1 MAGSPLIVHG
11 RLHAPYFIFLRC
23 AGRYSDSDLLQ
34 RFGLADYRPRKG
46 LPDRGRYAILAAD
59 GQWSLIAD
67 DWRYTLWHKP
77 STRPA
82 LVALA
87 ETCDVFACSVG
98 DCDRSFD
105 FVYYR
110 DARLVRRFVV
120 ADPHFQGGVVVE
132 DMGQPLPGEAT
143 AFQQSD
149 EFTIVLGIAN
159 SLGIKTD
166 FSERDLRAYAPPPG
180 PVSLSFMRNS
190 LFRS

>member
-34 RFGLADYRPRKG
+34 NFGLADYRPRKG
-46 LPDRGRYAILAAD
+46 LPDFGRYAILAAD

-67 DWRYTLWHKP
+67 DWHYTLWHKP
-77 STRPA
+77 STRP
-82 LVALA
+82 LLA
-87 ETCDVFACSVG
+87 NLGETCELFACSVG
-98 DCDRSFD
+98 ECDRSFD

-110 DARLVRRFVV
+110 DARLVRRYVV

-132 DMGQPLPGEAT
+132 NIGQPLPGESA

-149 EFTIVLGIAN
+149 ELEIVLVIAR
-159 SLGIKTD
+159 SLGIPTD
-166 FSERDLRAYAPPPG
+166 YSEHDLRIYSPPPPPG
-180 PVSLSFMRNS
+180 KYRAGLNS
-190 LFRS
+190 IVD